1 MTKTASYGIGQYTY
15 DPIFEYISLLQDT
28 TENVKD
34 NVVYTPDTTTSYID
48 VAFKLPD
55 GIEYGNT
62 YYMELTL
69 PQDHYYNT
77 TVNLKL
83 CAEDPL
89 GGKETFNVD
98 FNKFQQ
104 IKQLTIP
111 AKDTDPTN
119 SLYSKVVLFEYQP
132 DNGGTKVVA
141 ADVPVN
147 AANLPAD
154 SQGSSKFTASQLYE
168 LNGVYKYA
176 IADSPSWDSS
186 TLIGVTKYSQYNLA
200 QTWKITSE
208 DTTAEN
214 STITYSF
221 VFSPKY
227 NLTEG
232 YKYLWIE
239 VVHDSEDIRLSDQV
253 QTYNGRTLPKDSMS
267 MALYKIN
274 NLLPETILG
283 IASIKSGINTLTGLT
298 ITGSPK
304 LIATINGEEIRVSST
319 GQYELKDF
327 EITSLGLVVK
337 DVEDANFLVDY
348 TYAIKN

>member
-1 MTKTASYGIGQYTY
+1 MAKTASYGIGQYTY
-15 DPIFEYISLLQDT
+15 DPTFEYISILQDT
-28 TENVKD
+28 AENVKD
-34 NVVYTPDTTTSYID
+34 NIIYTPDTTTSYMD

-69 PQDHYYNT
+69 PQDRYYNT

-83 CAEDPL
+83 CAEDTL
-89 GGKETFNVD
+89 GGEETFNVD

-111 AKDTDPTN
+111 AQDTDPTN
-119 SLYSKVVLFEYQP
+119 SLYSKVVLFEYEP
-132 DNGGTKVVA
+132 GNSGTAVVA

-147 AANLPAD
+147 AANL
-154 SQGSSKFTASQLYE
+154 QGSPPFTTSQLYE

-176 IADSPSWDSS
+176 ITDSSSWDSPN
-186 TLIGVTKYSQYNLA
+186 LISVTKYSQYNLA

-208 DTTAEN
+208 DTTAES
-214 STITYSF
+214 STITYPF

-283 IASIKSGINTLTGLT
+283 IASVKSGINTLTGLT

>member
-15 DPIFEYISLLQDT
+15 DPTFEYTTMLQNT
-28 TENVKD
+28 TENNKD
-34 NVVYTPDTTTSYID
+34 YVVYTPDTTTSYRDI
-48 VAFKLPD
+48 AFKLPE

-69 PQDHYYNT
+69 PQDPYYDT
-77 TVNLKL
+77 TINLKL
-83 CAEDPL
+83 CAENDL
-89 GGKETFNVD
+89 SDEEVFKVN

-104 IKQLTIP
+104 IKQITIP
-111 AKDTDPTN
+111 ADRND
-119 SLYSKVVLFEYQP
+119 SDSIYSDVVLFEYQP
-132 DNGGTKVVA
+132 NSNDNTTVIA
-141 ADVPVN
+141 ADVPVH
-147 AANLPAD
+147 AT
-154 SQGSSKFTASQLYE
+154 GTTGTFTASQLYE

-176 IADSPSWDSS
+176 IETVNNWDSENLV
-186 TLIGVTKYSQYNLA
+186 TVTKYSSYNLA
-200 QTWKITSE
+200 QSWKIISDDRTDES
-208 DTTAEN
+208 

-227 NLTEG
+227 NLTDA

-239 VVHDSEDIRLSDQV
+239 VVHDKEDIRLSDQI
-253 QTYNGRTLPKDSMS
+253 QTYNGRTLPIDYID
-267 MALYKIN
+267 MAIYKVN
-274 NLLPETILG
+274 NLLPKTLLG
-283 IASIKSGINTLTGLT
+283 IASIKSGINSLTGLT

-304 LIATINGEEIRVSST
+304 LIAAINGEEIKVGST
-319 GQYELKDF
+319 GQYELEDF